1 MAEGEDRNMR
11 IADEAERFMEW
22 FQAVEFSHNRI
33 VQTSQKVEER
43 DVFDIIERVLG
54 LQKQLQPKEDVNE
67 TLKLISAF
75 LKLISNEDVQKFIKE
90 LATKLATGGPQ

>member
-90 LATKLATGGPQ
+90 LAIKLATGGPQ